1 MYDCVLNALRAG
13 RSAFFWFKGKENT
26 QMAAGTTSDL
36 RNGMVIRYNND
47 LYQVV
52 EFQHVAPGNWR
63 AFVRVKLKNLGNGK
77 VFEDRMR
84 AGADIDIVRIERRTM
99 QFLYREGVD
108 FIFMDPNTFDQIQVP
123 EAKVGNGARF
133 LKENENADL
142 VYDSEKEVLL
152 DVELPIFVSLEVT
165 ETTIAVRGD
174 TATNVTKAATL
185 ETGAVIQVPGF
196 VNEGDVLKIDTRSG
210 EYIERV

>member
-1 MYDCVLNALRAG
+1 
-13 RSAFFWFKGKENT
+13 
-26 QMAAGTTSDL
+26 MAAGTTSDL

-63 AFVRVKLKNLGNGK
+63 AFVRVKLKNLNSGK

-84 AGADIDIVRIERRTM
+84 AGADIEIVRIERRPM
-99 QFLYREGVD
+99 QFLYREGDD
-108 FIFMDPNTFDQIQVP
+108 FIFMDGNTFDQIPVR
-123 EAKVGNGARF
+123 EAQIGETSRF
-133 LKENENADL
+133 LKENESADL
-142 VYDSEKEVLL
+142 VYDSEREVLL
-152 DVELPIFVSLEVT
+152 GVELPIFVNLEVA
-165 ETTIAVRGD
+165 ETTVAVRGD

-196 VNEGDVLKIDTRSG
+196 VNEGDTLKIDTRTG

>member
-1 MYDCVLNALRAG
+1 
-13 RSAFFWFKGKENT
+13 
-26 QMAAGTTSDL
+26 MAAGTTTDL

-47 LYQVV
+47 LFQVV

-63 AFVRVKLKNLGNGK
+63 AFVRVKLKNLNNGK
-77 VFEDRMR
+77 VMEDRLR
-84 AGADIDIVRIERRTM
+84 AGADIDIVRIERRPM
-99 QFLYREGVD
+99 QYLYREGESL
-108 FIFMDPNTFDQIQVP
+108 IFMDNSTFDQIPVT
-123 EAKVGNGARF
+123 EAMMGNAARF

-142 VYDSEKEVLL
+142 VYDADREVLL
-152 DVELPIFVSLEVT
+152 GVELPIFVALEVV

-196 VNEGDVLKIDTRSG
+196 VNEGDRLKIDTRSG

>member
-1 MYDCVLNALRAG
+1 
-13 RSAFFWFKGKENT
+13 
-26 QMAAGTTSDL
+26 MASGTTSDL
-36 RNGMVIRYNND
+36 RNGMVIRYNGE

-63 AFVRVKLKNLGNGK
+63 AFVRMKLKNLNNGK
-77 VFEDRMR
+77 VFEDRVR
-84 AGADIDIVRIERRTM
+84 AGSDINIVRIERRPM
-99 QFLYREGVD
+99 EFLYREDDSFV
-108 FIFMDPNTFDQIQVP
+108 FMDNSTYDQIPVD
-123 EAKVGNGARF
+123 VGVVGDGARF
-133 LKENENADL
+133 LKENTGAEL
-142 VYDSEKEVLL
+142 VYDSEKELL
-152 DVELPIFVSLEVT
+152 LGVELPIFVELAVT

-210 EYIERV
+210 DYIERV

>member
-1 MYDCVLNALRAG
+1 
-13 RSAFFWFKGKENT
+13 
-26 QMAAGTTSDL
+26 MAAGTTSDL

-63 AFVRVKLKNLGNGK
+63 AFVRVKLKNLKSEK

-84 AGADIDIVRIERRTM
+84 AGGDIDIVRIERRSM
-99 QFLYREGVD
+99 QFLYREGTD
-108 FIFMDPNTFDQIQVP
+108 FIFMDPNTFDQFPVS
-123 EAKVGNGARF
+123 ESMVGDASRF
-133 LKENENADL
+133 LKENENAEL
-142 VYDSEKEVLL
+142 IYDSEKEVLL
-152 DVELPIFVSLEVT
+152 SVELPIFVNLEVT

-185 ETGAVIQVPGF
+185 ETGATIQVPGF
-196 VNEGDVLKIDTRSG
+196 VNEGDMLKIDTRTG
-210 EYIERV
+210 TYIERV

>member
-1 MYDCVLNALRAG
+1 
-13 RSAFFWFKGKENT
+13 
-26 QMAAGTTSDL
+26 MAAGSTSDL

-63 AFVRVKLKNLGNGK
+63 AFVRVKLKNLNNGK

-84 AGADIDIVRIERRTM
+84 AGADIDIVRIERRSM
-99 QFLYREGVD
+99 QFLYREGTD
-108 FIFMDPNTFDQIQVP
+108 FIFMDPNTFDQIQVA
-123 EAKVGNGARF
+123 EAKLGDAARF
-133 LKENENADL
+133 LKENENAEL

-152 DVELPIFVSLEVT
+152 SVELPIFVSLEVT

-196 VNEGDVLKIDTRSG
+196 VNEGDTLKIDTRTG
-210 EYIERV
+210 TYIERV

>member
-1 MYDCVLNALRAG
+1 
-13 RSAFFWFKGKENT
+13 
-26 QMAAGTTSDL
+26 MASGTTTDL
-36 RNGMVIRYNND
+36 RNGVVLRYNND

-63 AFVRVKLKNLGNGK
+63 AFVRMKLKNLNNGK
-77 VFEDRMR
+77 VIEDRVR
-84 AGADIDIVRIERRTM
+84 AGSDIEIVRIERRTM
-99 QFLYREGVD
+99 QYLYRED
-108 FIFMDPNTFDQIQVP
+108 DSFIFMDNDTYDQIP
-123 EAKVGNGARF
+123 VGSDMVGDGARF
-133 LKENENADL
+133 LKENESADL
-142 VYDSEKEVLL
+142 VYDADTETLL
-152 DVELPIFVSLEVT
+152 GVELPIFVELAVT

-210 EYIERV
+210 AYIERV

>member
-1 MYDCVLNALRAG
+1 
-13 RSAFFWFKGKENT
+13 
-26 QMAAGTTSDL
+26 MAAGTTTDL

-63 AFVRVKLKNLGNGK
+63 AFVRVKLKNLKSEK

-84 AGADIDIVRIERRTM
+84 AGADIDIVRIERRPM
-99 QFLYREGVD
+99 QFLYREGND
-108 FIFMDPNTFDQIQVP
+108 FVFMDPNTFDQIQVA
-123 EAKVGNGARF
+123 EAMLGDNADL
-133 LKENENADL
+133 LKENENAEL
-142 VYDSEKEVLL
+142 IYDSDKEILL
-152 DVELPIFVSLEVT
+152 SVELPIFVTLEVS

-196 VNEGDVLKIDTRSG
+196 VNEGDRLKIDTRTRT
-210 EYIERV
+210 YIERV

>member
-1 MYDCVLNALRAG
+1 
-13 RSAFFWFKGKENT
+13 
-26 QMAAGTTSDL
+26 MAAGTTSDL

-77 VFEDRMR
+77 VIEDRMR

-99 QFLYREGVD
+99 QYLYREGDSFV
-108 FIFMDPNTFDQIQVP
+108 FMDNDTYDQIPVD
-123 EAKVGNGARF
+123 ATVVGDSARF
-133 LKENENADL
+133 LKENESADL
-142 VYDSEKEVLL
+142 VYDSEREKLL
-152 DVELPIFVSLEVT
+152 GVELPIFVTLAVT

-174 TATNVTKAATL
+174 TATNVTKPATL